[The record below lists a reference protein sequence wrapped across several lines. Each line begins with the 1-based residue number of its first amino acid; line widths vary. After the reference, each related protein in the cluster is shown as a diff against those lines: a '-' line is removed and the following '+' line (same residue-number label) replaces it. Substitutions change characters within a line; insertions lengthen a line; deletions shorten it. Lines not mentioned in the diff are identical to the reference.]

1 MDISKRLII
10 FNIIHLSPSV
20 SVPNSES
27 IIQADVSF
35 RMHKKSFLLKKAA
48 FKTFDILFF

>member
-35 RMHKKSFLLKKAA
+35 SDAQKKLSIKESG
-48 FKTFDILFF
+48 I